1 MEVITNV
8 SVVHSIFVAAIREK
22 KNKSR
27 ERYGWEQS
35 HSIRENNAKSSA
47 KRSDR
52 EHIREEG
59 ATRRNWG
66 RNNIH
71 HDAGSLVGSWWF
83 IRTIAR
89 KKWRTNKKRKSQN
102 KTEKKNIKFC
112 QRGRHF
118 SATRTEYPQQQKR
131 HYRKDTGTFFKNG
144 LTTKVNHKKKSAFR
158 TDE

>member
-52 EHIREEG
+52 EYIREEG

-102 KTEKKNIKFC
+102 KTEKKKKFNSANVEDIFRQLERNIHNNK
-112 QRGRHF
+112 RDAIVKTPVHF
-118 SATRTEYPQQQKR
+118 LKI
-131 HYRKDTGTFFKNG
+131 
-144 LTTKVNHKKKSAFR
+144 V
-158 TDE
+158 